1 MIKRLALPISIL
13 LLLLLQV
20 PFLQADPDG
29 LLAWHSRGAYTDEG
43 LYTSQIRNYVNH
55 SSFNI
60 NETDGFAKAP
70 LFSVYLLPYFV
81 VLGTHLWVAR
91 LAIFLFFGFTLYKFA
106 KSHLSKQYQALAVGI
121 IGLQYLTFNYSHF
134 AMAEILAASCILWIL
149 HFYLLYTKTGKL
161 LNVVWASVFGIASV
175 LVKTNHLFVTGILP
189 VVLGITMLWELI
201 RQTNTL
207 RKNALALTLSIGVNI
222 ASALLVFLIVYLPN
236 KALYLKIYNQEV
248 SGKFEPTLTQLLD
261 RAAFNWSM
269 IESSYALSIPI
280 TLMGILIILFI
291 AGRFKAQNTMPA
303 VSTKMLLFCGI
314 WLLVELHKLPVLNL
328 PARYLVSTFLA
339 VSVLSVALLEQLHLT
354 RLKRIGLLIAVTT
367 VFIGLNFT
375 VQAYSRRSFVIRNLN
390 HYVAQR
396 ATKDRIF
403 LGTWAPTACWESKNI
418 TMPVWEHYFN
428 DKGFMNM
435 HPQAIITEYDERDA
449 GYIFSKSGLNLNTSS
464 DSSRDFTIEEWVV
477 RVNWL
482 KN

>member
-1 MIKRLALPISIL
+1 MIKRLALSISIM
-13 LLLLLQV
+13 LLLLLQL

-43 LYTSQIRNYVNH
+43 LYTSQIRNYLNH
-55 SSFNI
+55 GSFNI

-70 LFSVYLLPYFV
+70 LFSAYLLPYFV
-81 VLGTHLWVAR
+81 ALGTHLWVAR
-91 LAIFLFFGFTLYKFA
+91 LAILLFFAFTLYKFA
-106 KSHLSKQYQALAVGI
+106 KSHLSKQYQALALGM

-134 AMAEILAASCILWIL
+134 AMAEVLAASCIVWVLY
-149 HFYLLYTKTGKL
+149 FYLCYTQTGKL
-161 LNVVWASVFGIASV
+161 LNVLWSSVFGIATV

-201 RQTNTL
+201 RQPKTL
-207 RKNALALTLSIGVNI
+207 RKNALALAVSIGLNI
-222 ASALLVFLIVYLPN
+222 ASALMVYILVYLPN
-236 KALYLKIYNQEV
+236 KALYIKIYNQEV

-261 RAAFNWSM
+261 RAAFNWGM
-269 IESSYALSIPI
+269 IESSDALAIPI
-280 TLMGILIILFI
+280 AIMGALIILFM
-291 AGRFKAQNTMPA
+291 AGRFKAQNPMPA
-303 VSTKMLLFCGI
+303 KSTKMLLFCGI
-314 WLLVELHKLPVLNL
+314 WLLIELHKLSVLNL

-339 VSVLSVALLEQLHLT
+339 ISVLTVALVEQLDVT
-354 RLKRIGLLIAVTT
+354 RLKRIGMFTAVIS
-367 VFIGLNFT
+367 VFIGLYFT
-375 VQAYSRRSFVIRNLN
+375 GQAYNRRNFVIHELN

-396 ATKDRIF
+396 AAKDRIF

-428 DKGFMNM
+428 DEGFMKM
-435 HPQAIITEYDERDA
+435 HPQAIIIEFDERDA
-449 GYIFSKSGLNLNTSS
+449 GYIFSKSGVNLGSAS
-464 DSSRDFTIEEWVV
+464 DSSRDFTIEEWIV